1 MANEAEDDSEEL
13 LKPGIERWIV
23 HRSSDSSCSNLR
35 VSNEVPYPVTKRD
48 SKSLLEDGPN
58 FDFLKETSVDSDA
71 DDSGIE
77 AYSASIQYIDL
88 PVCVWRFSRLN

>member
-1 MANEAEDDSEEL
+1 MADEAADDSEEF

-23 HRSSDSSCSNLR
+23 HRSSDNSSLR
-35 VSNEVPYPVTKRD
+35 ISNEVPYPVTKLD

-71 DDSGIE
+71 EDSGIE
-77 AYSASIQYIDL
+77 AYSASIVVSIYL
-88 PVCVWRFSRLN
+88 YVYV